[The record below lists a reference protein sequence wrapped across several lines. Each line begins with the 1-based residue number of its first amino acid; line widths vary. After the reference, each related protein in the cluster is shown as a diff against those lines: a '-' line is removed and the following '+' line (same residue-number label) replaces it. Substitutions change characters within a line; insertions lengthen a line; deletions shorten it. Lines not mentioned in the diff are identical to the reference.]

1 MKRGSVL
8 IDIRKC
14 FKTVIST
21 DKMLAEI
28 YCTEYY
34 HDIKTLTKLDIIQY
48 LEENRIIYG
57 IDHRQVHLLTTQLA
71 ADQFPLTIA
80 KGMLPV
86 DGEDGAITYMFNA
99 SSEVKKNDDWNFRDV
114 MRIPTIK
121 KGEKLAKV
129 TAPTN
134 GTSGKNIF
142 GMAVPARPGKP
153 HQMNAGKNVH
163 FNDKNQTFYAETDG
177 QVSIRPNALEV
188 QDVFYVD
195 ESLSMKDGN
204 LDFVGSII
212 IKGDVPTG
220 FTVKAGGDIKVFGLV
235 ESATLHAGGS
245 LYISEGLSG
254 MQNGTISANDNIHIG
269 YINQGIAHANGSI
282 YVENSILHSECTAR
296 QRIYCQ
302 KGNIIGGILSA
313 GQLIEAKDI
322 GNRLSTQTMIHFE
335 LDQSVDDDVKK
346 LKHKKETLHT
356 ARDKLL
362 SLGKKLKMHG
372 YEQNPKLKIAH
383 LRQRHSLKKVNQ
395 QIDKISAALAQL
407 HTSLERGEQAKLL
420 VSDRLYANVT
430 IAVGRYK
437 RKINHE
443 CQHVSVTLVQNEIVL
458 HTL

>member
-8 IDIRKC
+8 TDIRKC

-28 YCTEYY
+28 YCTEHY
-34 HDIKTLTKLDIIQY
+34 HNMKTLTKLDIIQY

-80 KGMLPV
+80 KGMLSV
-86 DGEDGAITYMFNA
+86 DGEDGKITYMFNA
-99 SSEVKKNDDWNFRDV
+99 SSEVEKNDDWDFRDV

-121 KGEKLAKV
+121 KGEKLAKI
-129 TAPTN
+129 TAPTK
-134 GTSGKNIF
+134 GKPGKNIF

-153 HQMNAGKNVH
+153 HQMKAGKNVR
-163 FNDKNQTFYAETDG
+163 FNDKDQIFYAETDG

-188 QDVFYVD
+188 HDVFYVD
-195 ESLSMKDGN
+195 ESLSMKSGN

-245 LYISEGLSG
+245 LYIYEGLSG
-254 MQNGTISANDNIHIG
+254 MQNGTISADDNIHIG
-269 YINQGIAHANGSI
+269 YINQGIAHAGRSI
-282 YVENSILHSECTAR
+282 YVENAILHSECTAR
-296 QRIYCQ
+296 QQIYCQ
-302 KGNIIGGILSA
+302 KGNIIGGTMSA

-322 GNRLSTQTMIHFE
+322 GNRLNTQTMIHFS
-335 LDQSVDDDVKK
+335 LDQSVDDFKK
-346 LKHKKETLHT
+346 MKDKKETLQA

-362 SLGKKLKMHG
+362 SLGEKLKRHD

-383 LRQRHSLKKVNQ
+383 LRQRHSLKEVNQ
-395 QIDKISAALAQL
+395 QIDKITTALAQL
-407 HTSLERGEQAKLL
+407 NTSLERGEQAKLL
-420 VSDRLYANVT
+420 VSDCLYANVT
-430 IAVGRYK
+430 IAFGKYK
-437 RKINHE
+437 RKINHKR
-443 CQHVSVTLVQNEIVL
+443 QHVRATLEQNEIVL
-458 HTL
+458 HSL